1 MKGFLVLLCVR
12 QQRADWQK
20 RITVQT
26 TIMIIFDGRR
36 KNRTVKSNKIE
47 EQLKR
52 TEARLQKTKEEKKA
66 LQTRKKL
73 LAEQVENERLCSR
86 GRILE
91 SFLREP
97 LILNNEDISYLLNLM
112 FRSSFSQNKLAELI
126 AVRKPAD
133 FAQSEEVDDSG
144 NTLEEN
150 HEQ

>member
-1 MKGFLVLLCVR
+1 MK
-12 QQRADWQK
+12 
-20 RITVQT
+20 
-26 TIMIIFDGRR
+26 
-36 KNRTVKSNKIE
+36 SSKIE

-66 LQTRKKL
+66 LQARKKL
-73 LAEQVENERLCSR
+73 LAEQAENERLCSR

-97 LILNNEDISYLLNLM
+97 LVLNNEDISYLLNLM

-126 AVRKPAD
+126 AARKPVD

>member
-1 MKGFLVLLCVR
+1 MK
-12 QQRADWQK
+12 
-20 RITVQT
+20 
-26 TIMIIFDGRR
+26 
-36 KNRTVKSNKIE
+36 SSKIE